1 MHESGRAPPP
11 LAIELGEVYAIGV
24 EGARF
29 MGPERGGSG
38 FKRWVGPGRKEPIVK
53 ILAVLL
59 SLGMLVLGSEAQAG
73 PAETD
78 GDWHL
83 QLEALTDFPA
93 QVGGRR
99 SVEPIEMLQV
109 VHVDP
114 MFEVANA
121 ELVVNDGER
130 ARVRLESTDG
140 RAHELVLVLQDGQWR
155 VVIPVAADPEAEVA
169 DPLAGGV

>member
-1 MHESGRAPPP
+1 MNPWRRR
-11 LAIELGEVYAIGV
+11 LARV
-24 EGARF
+24 
-29 MGPERGGSG
+29 
-38 FKRWVGPGRKEPIVK
+38 
-53 ILAVLL
+53 AVMA
-59 SLGMLVLGSEAQAG
+59 MLVGMPFASACGTGEPDPVAVARAYTQAVRSRNVEALLPMLEQSVV
-73 PAETD
+73 
-78 GDWHL
+78 
-83 QLEALTDFPA
+83 QNLEAAAERASA